1 MDLQNIKNAI
11 NDINANQANYL
22 LTLYPIIDDDLQE
35 IIRFADITKE
45 AGDELRSMILVYL
58 LDKFIYNDELQFVS
72 ISDADDRKNS
82 AFYYDLEEKPIG
94 LNVIDQVV
102 TDGEQIQFS
111 FTKDDFDK
119 IKGFVIILDNG
130 VNKVAFYKHHHQ
142 LSTLRADRTFGLVK
156 SDHRFVKMNEDIIK
170 LTGKVDFIQIDGD
183 LIVTNLKG
191 LESAFGYEDVI
202 RKQATRNID
211 AIDAIGLLE
220 DINQLIEMS
229 QNFSNAKRIMKIKV
243 DSPVLMLPV
252 ETVINFVQT
261 HPPIMRKFRLSE
273 NGKLNLHT
281 EVSKKLFLRLMNDD
295 LLTSEL
301 TKLYYA
307 GVAKDKMETEVVE
320 EI

>member
-1 MDLQNIKNAI
+1 MNLQYLKNII
-11 NDINANQANYL
+11 TEINADQANYL
-22 LTLYPIIDDDLQE
+22 LALYPIIDDHQQD

-45 AGDELRSMILVYL
+45 AGDELKSMILVYL
-58 LDKFIYNDELQFVS
+58 VDKFINNDQLQFVS

-82 AFYYDLEEKPIG
+82 AFFYDLEEKPIG

-102 TDGEQIQFS
+102 AEAEQTQFS
-111 FTKDDFDK
+111 FSKDDFDK
-119 IKGFVIILDNG
+119 IKGFVVILNNG
-130 VNKVAFYKHHHQ
+130 VRKIAFYKHHHH
-142 LSTLRADRTFGLVK
+142 LSTLRADKTFGLVK
-156 SDHRFVKMNEDIIK
+156 SDHRFVKMDEDIIK
-170 LTGKVDFIQIDGD
+170 LTGKIDFIQIEGN

-229 QNFSNAKRIMKIKV
+229 QSFSNAKRIMKIKV

-252 ETVINFVQT
+252 ATVINFVQT

-281 EVSKKLFLRLMNDD
+281 DVSKKLFLRLMNDD

-307 GVAKDKMETEVVE
+307 GVAKDKMEADLVE
-320 EI
+320 EL

>member
-1 MDLQNIKNAI
+1 MNLQNLKNI
-11 NDINANQANYL
+11 IGEINADQANYL
-22 LTLYPIIDDDLQE
+22 LALYPIIDDDQQD

-45 AGDELRSMILVYL
+45 AGDELKSMILVYL
-58 LDKFIYNDELQFVS
+58 LDKFINNDQLQFVS

-102 TDGEQIQFS
+102 AEAEQTQFS
-111 FTKDDFDK
+111 FSKDDFDK
-119 IKGFVIILDNG
+119 IKGFVIILNNG
-130 VNKVAFYKHHHQ
+130 VRKIAFYKHHHH
-142 LSTLRADRTFGLVK
+142 LSTLRADKTFGLVK
-156 SDHRFVKMNEDIIK
+156 SDHRFVKMDEDIIK
-170 LTGKVDFIQIDGD
+170 LTGKVDFIQIEGN

-229 QNFSNAKRIMKIKV
+229 QSFSNAKRIMKIKV

-252 ETVINFVQT
+252 ATVINFVQT

-281 EVSKKLFLRLMNDD
+281 DVSKKLFLRLMNDD

-307 GVAKDKMETEVVE
+307 GVAKDKMEADLVE
-320 EI
+320 DL